1 MGQVAQTLK
10 KLERMLKP
18 EHVAQDVQ
26 ASSKKRAL
34 EMLSDL
40 LARDEPQ
47 LTPAEIFES
56 LLARERLG
64 GTGLGKGV
72 AIPHGRVR
80 GSGEP
85 VAGFMRLR
93 QAVDFDALD
102 KEPVDL
108 LFALVVPDGSDEVNE
123 EYLQVLAELAEML
136 SEERFREKLRHAE
149 TREEIFEAII
159 GRGTGP

>member
-1 MGQVAQTLK
+1 VAQALK
-10 KLERMLKP
+10 RIERLIRP
-18 EHVAQDVQ
+18 EHVAYDVQ

-34 EMLSDL
+34 EMLGDL

-72 AIPHGRVR
+72 AIPHGRIK
-80 GSGEP
+80 GGDKP

-93 QAVDFDALD
+93 QAIDFDAVD
-102 KEPVDL
+102 KQPVDL
-108 LFALVVPDGSDEVNE
+108 LFALVVPDGDDEINE
-123 EYLQVLAELAEML
+123 EHLQLLAELAEML
-136 SEERFREKLRHAE
+136 SEDQFREKLRHAATRDELLE
-149 TREEIFEAII
+149 TISGWEPAH
-159 GRGTGP
+159 